1 MLSPELVTVIV
12 SSLATH
18 LALAGESLA
27 KELGKAASAKVEE
40 LYKAVKER
48 FAKEKKDKNIAQTLK
63 EFEKKPEEWIGP
75 MKSALM
81 NIMSNDAEFSSLLE
95 KLVNESKAESK
106 KAGTEN
112 NFKTMVTGGYVGK
125 ILNVGTV
132 EGNIDL

>member
-1 MLSPELVTVIV
+1 MFSPELVAMVV

-18 LALAGESLA
+18 LTLAGASFA
-27 KELGKAASAKVEE
+27 QELGKTAAAKVGD
-40 LYKAVKER
+40 LYKTVKER
-48 FAKEKKDKNIAQTLK
+48 FAKEKKDKNINQTLK

-81 NIMSNDAEFSSLLE
+81 TIMSKDPEFTAILE
-95 KLVNESKAESK
+95 KLIKESKEESK

-125 ILNVGTV
+125 IINIGTI
-132 EGNIDL
+132 EGNADF